1 MAWPQSEEGPRHRE
15 KGYRAS
21 PPAFWETGAVKRLC
35 SLHCNE
41 QHTFKNPL
49 IVTNTACRLRP
60 LPPSHQSLPLD
71 VMFLISFLFRSALA
85 LGLRRTPHPTF
96 TSPYSFPFGPGRLG
110 TAFLPLFN
118 TFFGALPFTHSIR
131 FLPTTTVRS
140 AFARASPLRRLHGS
154 VACMASWGSASPSR
168 TRLTRPLGSKSSP
181 PRLGL
186 REHFL
191 LLANQLLHRQAAR

>member
-41 QHTFKNPL
+41 QHTFRNPL

-71 VMFLISFLFRSALA
+71 VMFLISSLFRSALA

-96 TSPYSFPFGPGRLG
+96 ISPYSFPLGPGRLG

-140 AFARASPLRRLHGS
+140 AFARASPLRRLHG
-154 VACMASWGSASPSR
+154 VACMASWRSASPPR
-168 TRLTRPLGSKSSP
+168 PRLTRPLGSKSSP